1 MEKSIA
7 NSNSSVL
14 SDIFSDIFT
23 LVLYL
28 RETEDFGD
36 PRSLHDKIDNLFKSA
51 SERAKSLNIL
61 EEDFQNAKYAI
72 SALIDETVLYSK
84 WSQRNEWLRN
94 PLVVEYFND
103 AFAGEI
109 FFDKIEGLRG
119 DSSKRELLEVFY
131 MCLMF
136 GFEGKFKI
144 LGGEEMRNYMQSIY
158 SELNFKANEKLSPH
172 TEAQKQIIKAKRLI
186 PRWAMVSS
194 YVFLALSAIII
205 FLIFKVKMIN
215 IANNMVAMIRSIVL

>member
-1 MEKSIA
+1 MEKPNT
-7 NSNSSVL
+7 NSSSSVL

-51 SERAKSLNIL
+51 YEKAKKLNIL
-61 EEDFQNAKYAI
+61 DEDFQNAKYAV

-84 WSQRNEWLRN
+84 WPQRNEWLRN

-109 FFDKIEGLRG
+109 FFDKIEAIRG
-119 DSSKRELLEVFY
+119 DSSKRDLLEVFY

-144 LGGEEMRNYMQSIY
+144 LGGEEMKNYMQSIY
-158 SELNFKANEKLSPH
+158 SELNFKADEKISPH
-172 TEAQKQIIKAKRLI
+172 TEVQKQTIKTRRLI
-186 PRWAMVSS
+186 PKWVMVSS
-194 YVFLALSAIII
+194 YIFLAVCAIVI
-205 FLIFKVKMIN
+205 FIIFKVKMIN
-215 IANNMVAMIRSIVL
+215 IANNMVTMIRNIVL

>member
-1 MEKSIA
+1 MEKPNINGS
-7 NSNSSVL
+7 SSVL

-28 RETEDFGD
+28 RETDDFGD

-51 SERAKSLNIL
+51 YERAKKLNIL
-61 EEDFQNAKYAI
+61 DEDFQNAKYAI

-84 WSQRNEWLRN
+84 WPQRNEWLRN
-94 PLVVEYFND
+94 PLVIEYFND

-109 FFDKIEGLRG
+109 FFDKIEAIRG
-119 DSSKRELLEVFY
+119 DSSKRDLLEVFY
-131 MCLMF
+131 MCLIF

-144 LGGEEMRNYMQSIY
+144 LGGEEMKNYMQSIY
-158 SELNFKANEKLSPH
+158 SELNFKADEKLSPH
-172 TEAQKQIIKAKRLI
+172 TEVQKQIIKTKRLI
-186 PRWAMVSS
+186 PRWIMVSS
-194 YVFLALSAIII
+194 YIFLAVSAIVI

-215 IANNMVAMIRSIVL
+215 IANNMVTMIRNIVL